1 MDAAQPQCLASAIKK
16 TSVPLV
22 ILLTLITGGIYLPI
36 WFLTRREAINSLQSK
51 EKLGKGIF
59 VAGIAAFTLALLAS
73 IYSGYTQGLSTVQDS
88 MAMSQAALSVNG
100 FELAADIVCLLALV
114 PIVYQAFRVKRI
126 LHDHYHEMLG
136 RDVTFSGFYTFLFLN
151 WYLQYKINRLD

>member
-1 MDAAQPQCLASAIKK
+1 MDAAQTQSPAGGIKK

-22 ILLTLITGGIYLPI
+22 ILLTAITGGIYLPI
-36 WFLTRREAINSLQSK
+36 WFLTRREAINRLHSE

-59 VAGIAAFTLALLAS
+59 IAGVAAFSLAVAAS
-73 IYSGYTQGLSTVQDS
+73 FYSGYTEGLSAAQDG
-88 MAMSQAALSVNG
+88 MAMSQTALSVNG
-100 FELAADIVCLLALV
+100 FELAADIVYLLVLI
-114 PIVYQAFRVKRI
+114 PIVYQTFRVKRI
-126 LHDHYHEMLG
+126 LYDHYHETLG